1 MVASEL
7 GSLWIGAYK
16 GLIKRQYCDGTTT
29 RGRVNDNHSHTRV
42 NDNNAAT
49 YYTELGAQTKH
60 ETHGMRTT
68 SRRLQARTAQHLRPQ
83 TRQTLLCP
91 WAWEQNCGCTKLTR
105 NIQQRKKHSRTKGTA
120 DAATGMRTPVND
132 GARSSTWR
140 PTTTRSGCAWWRH
153 TNQTR
158 LTTQPG
164 TECRRGAR
172 LTTPWAWGWFAHS
185 SVARWVGEPH
195 RWRRQPLRSR
205 HP

>member
-120 DAATGMRTPVND
+120 DSWSPAGSGTDTRRSDRHANSSERWCTIQHVTTHYDEERVRVVAA
-132 GARSSTWR
+132 
-140 PTTTRSGCAWWRH
+140 H
-153 TNQTR
+153 
-158 LTTQPG
+158 
-164 TECRRGAR
+164 
-172 LTTPWAWGWFAHS
+172 
-185 SVARWVGEPH
+185 
-195 RWRRQPLRSR
+195 
-205 HP
+205 